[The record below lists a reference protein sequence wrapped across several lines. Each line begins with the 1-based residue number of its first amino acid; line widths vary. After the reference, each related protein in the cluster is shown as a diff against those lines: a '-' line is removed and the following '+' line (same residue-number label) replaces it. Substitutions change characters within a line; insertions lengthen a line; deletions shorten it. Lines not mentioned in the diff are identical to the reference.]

1 MDNLAHALTGI
12 ITASAIAPAQ
22 ATDRRVRF
30 FIAAALITN
39 IPDIDI
45 VLAVFGDWS
54 LYHFHHRGFT
64 HSLLGQL
71 VFIPLSAWL
80 WRRILG
86 AGGATGRP
94 SWRDAVFVVVVL
106 LWFSHYF
113 LDYLTSYGTLFLYPF
128 SFERYSWPLMFIID
142 PALWGLGAIGVLL
155 LSLPFAR
162 RASVRRGVA
171 LVSLLSVIALWGWQW
186 QYKSAS
192 ALMALASRAGAELH
206 LVNTYPQIL
215 APMNWLVLLRGD
227 DGVYHQALTRFDG
240 VSPRSGSE
248 LTFVPGASEAGLP
261 EVGYDRFCPE
271 ASFSEAAQ
279 EKFAGFRR
287 FAEYTACYQ
296 EAGRED
302 CRCVGLKYNLL
313 LSPQLT
319 RFSDVR
325 IDRAGELT
333 AMPRSPVPQI
343 TEQVEGLFDR
353 DGR

>member
-12 ITASAIAPAQ
+12 VTASAIAPAQ

-45 VLAVFGDWS
+45 VLALFGDWS
-54 LYHFHHRGFT
+54 FYHFHHRGFT

-71 VFIPLSAWL
+71 VFIPLAIWL
-80 WRRILG
+80 WRTILG
-86 AGGATGRP
+86 ARGMTGRP
-94 SWRDAVFVVVVL
+94 SWCESLPVVLAL
-106 LWFSHYF
+106 LWFAHYF

-128 SFERYSWPLMFIID
+128 SFERFSWPLMFIID
-142 PALWGLGAIGVLL
+142 PALWILGVIGVFV
-155 LSLPFAR
+155 LSLPFTR
-162 RASVRRGVA
+162 RVAVRRTVA
-171 LVSLLSVIALWGWQW
+171 VVSLLSVFALWGWQL

-192 ALMALASRAGAELH
+192 AVMALAARSGAELH
-206 LVNTYPQIL
+206 VVNSYPQML
-215 APMNWLVLLRGD
+215 APINWLVLLRGD

-240 VSPRSGSE
+240 LSPHSGADMS
-248 LTFVPGASEAGLP
+248 FVPAPPDTDLP
-261 EVGYDRFCPE
+261 QVRYDQFCPE
-271 ASFSEAAQ
+271 ATFSAAAL

-296 EAGRED
+296 EAGRDD

-325 IDRAGELT
+325 ISQEGVLT
-333 AMPRSPVPQI
+333 AMPRSPIADISAQAESV
-343 TEQVEGLFDR
+343 L
-353 DGR
+353 DGQSR